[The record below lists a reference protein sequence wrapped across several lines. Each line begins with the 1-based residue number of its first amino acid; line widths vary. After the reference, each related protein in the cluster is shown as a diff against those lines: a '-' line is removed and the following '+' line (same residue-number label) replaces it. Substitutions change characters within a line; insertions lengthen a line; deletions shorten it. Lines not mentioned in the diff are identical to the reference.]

1 VAEQPAVHYFS
12 FSHPAI
18 CMKTLLTIAS
28 SLALAALLL
37 PAQAQTPATT
47 PDNPTPAKPTAKP
60 STQRGTAHKQ
70 SMSASTKETVGRKFI
85 EKSKPTGSPNQPRT
99 PIQ

>member
-1 VAEQPAVHYFS
+1 
-12 FSHPAI
+12 
-18 CMKTLLTIAS
+18 MKTLLTMAS

-47 PDNPTPAKPTAKP
+47 HDNPSPAKPKAKP
-60 STQRGTAHKQ
+60 TTQRGTAYKQ
-70 SMSASTKETVGRKFI
+70 GADTSAKQTTMGRKFM
-85 EKSKPTGSPNQPRT
+85 EKSKPTGSRAPNQPHT

>member
-1 VAEQPAVHYFS
+1 
-12 FSHPAI
+12 
-18 CMKTLLTIAS
+18 MKTLLTMAS

-47 PDNPTPAKPTAKP
+47 HDNPSPAKPKAKP
-60 STQRGTAHKQ
+60 TTQRGTAYKQ
-70 SMSASTKETVGRKFI
+70 GADTSAKQTIGRKFI
-85 EKSKPTGSPNQPRT
+85 EKSKPTGSRAPNQPRT

>member
-1 VAEQPAVHYFS
+1 
-12 FSHPAI
+12 
-18 CMKTLLTIAS
+18 MKTLLTIAS

-47 PDNPTPAKPTAKP
+47 HDNPTPAKP
-60 STQRGTAHKQ
+60 STQRSTARKQ
-70 SMSASTKETVGRKFI
+70 SISASTKRAMGRKFI